1 MRTISPFFFFFFLTP
16 HGPLLTLLPETNA
29 VTMRHSR
36 GFSNLQLLP
45 DHFAVEMLTLTEGV

>member
-1 MRTISPFFFFFFLTP
+1 MRTISPLFFLLTP

-45 DHFAVEMLTLTEGV
+45 NHFAVEMLTLTEGV